1 VHVEYSEKQK
11 SYSHIPQ
18 SDLENTSTSC
28 KKITSSLAATSMLTL
43 TPTNFRK
50 TPNNL
55 HKRHDL
61 SNSSVNVN
69 LFQNRKI

>member
-1 VHVEYSEKQK
+1 MLNIQK
-11 SYSHIPQ
+11 SRKVTHIFP
-18 SDLENTSTSC
+18 SRTL
-28 KKITSSLAATSMLTL
+28 KIPLQAARRSQAPIAATSMLTL